1 MNSELDKLR
10 KEMTREEFLECYAEN
25 EEKGCPSYEFGLVTF
40 RDKKNNTCG
49 VAPCKECYREAV
61 EHIKFK
67 DDLEIQEVLSNGY
80 KEELSTIET
89 NSKGGK
95 QSKLNVR
102 FDLLDPTAMLA
113 LGRVL
118 KEGFDTYGKDNW
130 KNIDVDSHLNHA
142 MYHIIMHIAKDT
154 SEEHLHHALCRMMFA
169 VALEGTK

>member
-10 KEMTREEFLECYAEN
+10 QEMTRGEFVARHYNISHCPKKFDLRNVGVPHCKNCWECWM
-25 EEKGCPSYEFGLVTF
+25 
-40 RDKKNNTCG
+40 
-49 VAPCKECYREAV
+49 EAV
-61 EHIKFK
+61 KDIQFK
-67 DDLEIQEVLSNGY
+67 DDIEIQEVLSNGY
-80 KEELSTIET
+80 KEELCTIET

-142 MYHIIMHIAKDT
+142 MYHILMHQAKDT

-169 VALEGTK
+169 VALEGK